1 MCRTSRT
8 LAFVVLVMG
17 SATAA
22 SAQTVPASFKD
33 MQFLVGPGNRVT
45 VVDSA
50 GAEITGRIAE
60 LDASRLSIQTPAGPR
75 SFSQDDV
82 VVVRQRRSDP
92 LKNGLMIG
100 AAIGAGLG
108 LVAEISCG
116 GNDEYCGRRGWV
128 TFGMTVWGVGIGTF
142 ADALLKTQQDIFRHG
157 PGTIGALS
165 MAPVVGPGTAGARIA
180 LRW

>member
-1 MCRTSRT
+1 MV
-8 LAFVVLVMG
+8 LAIG
-17 SATAA
+17 SARAA
-22 SAQTVPASFKD
+22 SAQTVPSSFKD

-60 LDASRLSIQTPAGPR
+60 LDASRLSIQTPSGPR

-82 VVVRQRRSDP
+82 VVVRQRRSDS
-92 LKNGLMIG
+92 LKNGLAIG

-116 GNDEYCGRRGWV
+116 GNDEYCGRPGWF
-128 TFGMTVWGVGIGTF
+128 TLGMTVWGVGIGTF
-142 ADALLKTQQDIFRHG
+142 ADAMLKTPTDIFRHG
-157 PGTIGALS
+157 PGTIGS
-165 MAPVVGPGTAGARIA
+165 WSVAPVVTRSGAGARVA

>member
-1 MCRTSRT
+1 MFGMSRT
-8 LAFVVLVMG
+8 LAFMVLAIG
-17 SATAA
+17 SASAA
-22 SAQTVPASFKD
+22 SAQTVPSSFKD

-60 LDASRLSIQTPAGPR
+60 LAASRLSIQTPSGPR

-82 VVVRQRRSDP
+82 VVVRQRRSDS
-92 LKNGLMIG
+92 LKNGLAIG

-108 LVAEISCG
+108 LVAEVSCG
-116 GNDEYCGRRGWV
+116 WNDEYCGRPGWV
-128 TFGMTVWGVGIGTF
+128 TLGMTVWGVGIGTF
-142 ADALLKTQQDIFRHG
+142 ADAMLKTPTDVFRHG
-157 PGTIGALS
+157 PGTIGS
-165 MAPVVGPGTAGARIA
+165 WSVAPVVTRGGAGARVA

>member
-1 MCRTSRT
+1 MFGMSRT
-8 LAFVVLVMG
+8 LAFMVLAIG
-17 SATAA
+17 SASAA
-22 SAQTVPASFKD
+22 SAQTVPSSFKD

-60 LDASRLSIQTPAGPR
+60 LDASRLSIQTPSGPR

-82 VVVRQRRSDP
+82 VVVRQRRSDS
-92 LKNGLMIG
+92 LKNGLAIG

-108 LVAEISCG
+108 LVAEVSCG
-116 GNDEYCGRRGWV
+116 WNDEYCGRPGWV
-128 TFGMTVWGVGIGTF
+128 TLGMTVWGVGIGTF
-142 ADALLKTQQDIFRHG
+142 ADAMLKTPTDVFRHG
-157 PGTIGALS
+157 PGTIGS
-165 MAPVVGPGTAGARIA
+165 WSVAPVVTRGGAGARVA

>member
-1 MCRTSRT
+1 MHRMSRT
-8 LAFVVLVMG
+8 LAFVVFVMG

-22 SAQTVPASFKD
+22 SAQTVPASFK
-33 MQFLVGPGNRVT
+33 
-45 VVDSA
+45 
-50 GAEITGRIAE
+50 
-60 LDASRLSIQTPAGPR
+60 PR

-82 VVVRQRRSDP
+82 VVVRQRRSDS
-92 LKNGLMIG
+92 LKNGLVIG

-116 GNDEYCGRRGWV
+116 WNDEYCGRPGWV

-157 PGTIGALS
+157 PGTIGSLTI
-165 MAPVVGPGTAGARIA
+165 APVVGPGTAGARIA